1 MQRRTFLRHAL
12 RLAAAAGLGP
22 RGAAAAEFAYAPV
35 TPGASLQ
42 FPRDHGTHPD
52 HRIEWWYLTGWLNRG
67 TTRDTRPCGF
77 QVTFFRVRT
86 TLPAGSSRFTAT
98 QLLFAHGAVSDPRV
112 GHILHEERAARAGF
126 GLAESATQDTAVHI
140 RDWRLWREAAGTYQA
155 AIQASEFTLR
165 LTARPT
171 QPLMLQGHGGFS
183 QKGPAI
189 ENASYYYS
197 QPQLQVRG
205 EIRVR
210 GEREPVNGIAWLDH
224 EWSSALMP
232 AGAAGWDWLGLNL
245 DDGGALTA
253 FQMRSDN
260 PQAPVVWSYAKWRG
274 GDGSVSQ
281 PARDAISFTPV
292 RHWTSPKGAR
302 YPVQTRI
309 ALGTRTLYLQP
320 LFDAQE
326 LATQTTGNTYW
337 EGAVTAYDSG
347 EPHAKPV
354 GRGYWELTG
363 YRKRQRL

>member
-1 MQRRTFLRHAL
+1 MRRRAFLRHVL
-12 RLAAAAGLGP
+12 RLAAAAGLGSRSAP
-22 RGAAAAEFAYAPV
+22 AAEFAYAPV
-35 TPGASLQ
+35 TAGTPLQ
-42 FPRDHGTHPD
+42 FPRDHGSHPD

-67 TTRDTRPCGF
+67 TTRDAPACGF

-86 TLPAGSSRFTAT
+86 ALPAGSSRFTAT
-98 QLLFAHGAVSDPRV
+98 QLLFAHGAVSDPHV

-126 GLAESATQDTAVHI
+126 GLAESATHDTAVHI
-140 RDWRLWREAAGTYQA
+140 RGWNLWRETTGTYQA
-155 AIQASEFTLR
+155 AIHAREFTLR
-165 LTARPT
+165 LTAQPT
-171 QPLMLQGHGGFS
+171 QPLMLQGRDGFS

-189 ENASYYYS
+189 ENTSYYYS
-197 QPQLQVRG
+197 QPQLHISGDVSVRG
-205 EIRVR
+205 QRERVS
-210 GEREPVNGIAWLDH
+210 GIAWLDH

-232 AGAAGWDWLGLNL
+232 AGAAGWDWLGLN

-260 PQAPVVWSYAKWRG
+260 PQAPAVWSYAKWRSA
-274 GDGSVSQ
+274 DGSVSQ

-292 RHWTSPKGAR
+292 RHWTSPNGAR

-309 ALGTRTLYLQP
+309 TLGTRTLYLQP

-337 EGAVTAYDSG
+337 EGAVTAFDSG
-347 EPHAKPV
+347 EAHAKPI

-363 YRKRQRL
+363 YSKRQRL